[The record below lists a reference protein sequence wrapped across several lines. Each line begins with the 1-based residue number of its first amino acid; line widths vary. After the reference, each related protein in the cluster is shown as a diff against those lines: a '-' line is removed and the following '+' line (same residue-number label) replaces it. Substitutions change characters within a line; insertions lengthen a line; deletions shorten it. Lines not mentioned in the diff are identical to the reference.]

1 MSGATSR
8 PDTQGSI
15 VDLEANIEA
24 DGTVSFRVGGI
35 VAQEGGIVAEETDNA
50 PLARVPAL
58 QLLILGGSF
67 TLVRKFALI
76 QQIN

>member
-8 PDTQGSI
+8 TTQRSS
-15 VDLEANIEA
+15 VNLDAQVEANGI
-24 DGTVSFRVGGI
+24 VSFRVGGI

-67 TLVRKFALI
+67 NYMCNYGNLR
-76 QQIN
+76 

>member
-15 VDLEANIEA
+15 VDLEALVEA

-58 QLLILGGSF
+58 QLLILGVSF
-67 TLVRKFALI
+67 KLVGNLR
-76 QQIN
+76 

>member
-35 VAQEGGIVAEETDNA
+35 VAQEGGIVAQETDNA
-50 PLARVPAL
+50 PLARVPAV
-58 QLLILGGSF
+58 QLLTLGGSLK
-67 TLVRKFALI
+67 LVRKFALI
-76 QQIN
+76 

>member
-24 DGTVSFRVGGI
+24 DRTVSFRVGGI